1 MCNSIYLS
9 QVPTSP
15 SAFISSGCVWH
26 TSLTQ
31 NQFTQQRSFSIN
43 RWASATVRPRRV
55 FNHTNWMMNTTKD
68 DDETKPTGK
77 EEEEMSEPHDIP
89 QSAVD
94 WNSEWTRFQKGGMR
108 SMAPEGRQPVSKQE
122 KVKRQVEGRL
132 RRATSS
138 VPSRQQLFADW
149 RFWAALILALSLFSA
164 FVNSTTTSTAGFAG
178 SI

>member
-1 MCNSIYLS
+1 
-9 QVPTSP
+9 
-15 SAFISSGCVWH
+15 
-26 TSLTQ
+26 
-31 NQFTQQRSFSIN
+31 
-43 RWASATVRPRRV
+43 
-55 FNHTNWMMNTTKD
+55 MMNTTKD
-68 DDETKPTGK
+68 DDDTKPTGK
-77 EEEEMSEPHDIP
+77 EEEEINEPHDIP

-132 RRATSS
+132 RRAASS
-138 VPSRQQLFADW
+138 VPSRQQLFGDW

-164 FVNSTTTSTAGFAG
+164 FINSTTTSTAGFAG